1 MFWMTLI
8 ATITNI
14 FLWYTT
20 HKTLRHQRSSEHVQ
34 GLYDR
39 NKEYRELFLS
49 LLNNQNLLDIF
60 ARVNG
65 FTEADLEAWIMERI
79 SSFIINNVTY
89 NYLILKNDSMT
100 KSSQWEGF
108 KRDARKSFSYNSV
121 RERWEAVGE
130 LHEKKFR
137 MFVDQEL
144 LEL

>member
-1 MFWMTLI
+1 MFWMTLV

-20 HKTLRHQRSSEHVQ
+20 HKTLRHQRISEHVQ
-34 GLYDR
+34 GFYDR
-39 NKEYRELFLS
+39 NKEYRELFLGMLS
-49 LLNNQNLLDIF
+49 DQRLLDSF
-60 ARVNG
+60 AEANE
-65 FTEADLEAWIMERI
+65 FTEDDIKAWIVDRL
-79 SSFIINNVTY
+79 SSFIINNVAY

-108 KRDARKSFSYNSV
+108 KRDARKSFSYESV